1 MKVKNVLQLM
11 RSSDRVCVMEYE
23 PKGLITVSD
32 FHRGSV
38 ETVKT
43 KLTKAKKNPEVISIQ
58 CQGSELIIHASDY
71 KQEIMDNTG
80 GIGIFV

>member
-11 RSSDRVCVMEYE
+11 RATDRVCVMVYE
-23 PKGLITVSD
+23 PKGVITVSD

-38 ETVKT
+38 EAVRA
-43 KLTKAKKNPEVISIQ
+43 KLTKAKSNPEVISIQ
-58 CQGSELIIHASDY
+58 CQGSEMILHVSDH
-71 KQEIMDNTG
+71 KQEIMENTD